1 MTENEKK
8 QKITADMTMEERWE
22 CYRSTI
28 AELTIRSDIFAR
40 NVLKEKTCTEYLLET
55 ILGEEKVT
63 VLEQVLQMDYKNLQG
78 RSAILDCVARDRKNR
93 IVNIEIQNE
102 GEGASPERARYH
114 SGLLDM
120 NTLKAGQNFEELPE
134 KYVIFI
140 TRDDTMKMN
149 LPIYDIRRKIVNTG
163 KSFADNEC
171 ILYVNAKIQDDTRL
185 GKLMHDLHCKKADE
199 MYPFLKDKRKYTL
212 DKETKIELFKNT
224 KAMMMHKIGTVVV
237 NSTDNIVLSSF
248 VGLTAVGLYSNYYL
262 VIYALTLI
270 TDQLYNSVKS
280 SIGNLYAIEDSN
292 KSYDIFKKLDFL
304 TFWISACCTCCM
316 ISLYNPFITIWVGE
330 QYLFSMDIVIAIVI
344 NFYLKLMRKSILSFR
359 EAAGLFYKDRWKPI
373 LESVVNLVVSIILA
387 KKIGTLGVFIG
398 TIVSYVFICI
408 WVEVYVLYRYGF
420 KKSIKIYF
428 KNYFI
433 ELTIVIIL
441 CLLTFSACYLIPQAG
456 LVGFVIKVIICF
468 CIPNVIL
475 YFVYRNSN
483 EFKYFKKLFF
493 KIFKKL
499 NHINIKHSIN

>member
-28 AELTIRSDIFAR
+28 AELTIMSDIFAR

-199 MYPFLKDKRKYTL
+199 MYSKVLADRVRIL
-212 DKETKIELFKNT
+212 KETPEGVKLMCKEMDEIYNWGIEN
-224 KAMMMHKIGTVVV
+224 
-237 NSTDNIVLSSF
+237 
-248 VGLTAVGLYSNYYL
+248 
-262 VIYALTLI
+262 
-270 TDQLYNSVKS
+270 
-280 SIGNLYAIEDSN
+280 
-292 KSYDIFKKLDFL
+292 
-304 TFWISACCTCCM
+304 
-316 ISLYNPFITIWVGE
+316 GE
-330 QYLFSMDIVIAIVI
+330 QRGEQRGEKRSM
-344 NFYLKLMRKSILSFR
+344 KLIDELISSGRMEDCQKVT
-359 EAAGLFYKDRWKPI
+359 KDAEYRRQ
-373 LESVVNLVVSIILA
+373 LMQE
-387 KKIGTLGVFIG
+387 LGI
-398 TIVSYVFICI
+398 
-408 WVEVYVLYRYGF
+408 
-420 KKSIKIYF
+420 
-428 KNYFI
+428 
-433 ELTIVIIL
+433 
-441 CLLTFSACYLIPQAG
+441 
-456 LVGFVIKVIICF
+456 
-468 CIPNVIL
+468 
-475 YFVYRNSN
+475 
-483 EFKYFKKLFF
+483 
-493 KIFKKL
+493 
-499 NHINIKHSIN
+499 

>member
-28 AELTIRSDIFAR
+28 AELTIMSDIFAR

-120 NTLKAGQNFEELPE
+120 NTLKAGQDFEELPE

-199 MYPFLKDKRKYTL
+199 MYSKVLADRVRIL
-212 DKETKIELFKNT
+212 KETPEGVKLMCKEMDEIYNWGIEN
-224 KAMMMHKIGTVVV
+224 
-237 NSTDNIVLSSF
+237 
-248 VGLTAVGLYSNYYL
+248 
-262 VIYALTLI
+262 
-270 TDQLYNSVKS
+270 
-280 SIGNLYAIEDSN
+280 
-292 KSYDIFKKLDFL
+292 
-304 TFWISACCTCCM
+304 
-316 ISLYNPFITIWVGE
+316 GE
-330 QYLFSMDIVIAIVI
+330 QRGEQRGEKRSM
-344 NFYLKLMRKSILSFR
+344 KLIDELISSGRMEDCQKVT
-359 EAAGLFYKDRWKPI
+359 KDAEYRRR
-373 LESVVNLVVSIILA
+373 LMQE
-387 KKIGTLGVFIG
+387 LGI
-398 TIVSYVFICI
+398 
-408 WVEVYVLYRYGF
+408 
-420 KKSIKIYF
+420 
-428 KNYFI
+428 
-433 ELTIVIIL
+433 
-441 CLLTFSACYLIPQAG
+441 
-456 LVGFVIKVIICF
+456 
-468 CIPNVIL
+468 
-475 YFVYRNSN
+475 
-483 EFKYFKKLFF
+483 
-493 KIFKKL
+493 
-499 NHINIKHSIN
+499 

>member
-8 QKITADMTMEERWE
+8 QKITADMTMEEQWE

-28 AELTIRSDIFAR
+28 AELTIMSDIFAR

-120 NTLKAGQNFEELPE
+120 NTLKAGQDFEELPE

-185 GKLMHDLHCKKADE
+185 GKLMHDLHCKKADK
-199 MYPFLKDKRKYTL
+199 MYSKVLADRVRIL
-212 DKETKIELFKNT
+212 KETPEGVKLMCKEMDEIYNWGIEN
-224 KAMMMHKIGTVVV
+224 
-237 NSTDNIVLSSF
+237 
-248 VGLTAVGLYSNYYL
+248 
-262 VIYALTLI
+262 
-270 TDQLYNSVKS
+270 
-280 SIGNLYAIEDSN
+280 
-292 KSYDIFKKLDFL
+292 
-304 TFWISACCTCCM
+304 
-316 ISLYNPFITIWVGE
+316 GE
-330 QYLFSMDIVIAIVI
+330 QRGEQRGEKRSM
-344 NFYLKLMRKSILSFR
+344 KLIDELISSGRMEDCQKVT
-359 EAAGLFYKDRWKPI
+359 KDAEYRRR
-373 LESVVNLVVSIILA
+373 LMQE
-387 KKIGTLGVFIG
+387 LGI
-398 TIVSYVFICI
+398 
-408 WVEVYVLYRYGF
+408 
-420 KKSIKIYF
+420 
-428 KNYFI
+428 
-433 ELTIVIIL
+433 
-441 CLLTFSACYLIPQAG
+441 
-456 LVGFVIKVIICF
+456 
-468 CIPNVIL
+468 
-475 YFVYRNSN
+475 
-483 EFKYFKKLFF
+483 
-493 KIFKKL
+493 
-499 NHINIKHSIN
+499 

>member
-1 MTENEKK
+1 MRENEKK

-28 AELTIRSDIFAR
+28 AELTIMSDIFAR

-120 NTLKAGQNFEELPE
+120 NTLKAGQDFEELPE

-199 MYPFLKDKRKYTL
+199 MYSKVLADRVRIL
-212 DKETKIELFKNT
+212 KETPEGKGNT
-224 KAMMMHKIGTVVV
+224 RRGKA
-237 NSTDNIVLSSF
+237 
-248 VGLTAVGLYSNYYL
+248 
-262 VIYALTLI
+262 
-270 TDQLYNSVKS
+270 
-280 SIGNLYAIEDSN
+280 
-292 KSYDIFKKLDFL
+292 
-304 TFWISACCTCCM
+304 
-316 ISLYNPFITIWVGE
+316 
-330 QYLFSMDIVIAIVI
+330 
-344 NFYLKLMRKSILSFR
+344 
-359 EAAGLFYKDRWKPI
+359 
-373 LESVVNLVVSIILA
+373 
-387 KKIGTLGVFIG
+387 
-398 TIVSYVFICI
+398 YVQ
-408 WVEVYVLYRYGF
+408 RDG
-420 KKSIKIYF
+420 
-428 KNYFI
+428 
-433 ELTIVIIL
+433 
-441 CLLTFSACYLIPQAG
+441 
-456 LVGFVIKVIICF
+456 
-468 CIPNVIL
+468 
-475 YFVYRNSN
+475 
-483 EFKYFKKLFF
+483 
-493 KIFKKL
+493 
-499 NHINIKHSIN
+499 

>member
-28 AELTIRSDIFAR
+28 AELTIMSDIFAR

-120 NTLKAGQNFEELPE
+120 NTLKAGQDFEELPE

-199 MYPFLKDKRKYTL
+199 MYSKVLADRVRIL
-212 DKETKIELFKNT
+212 KETPEGVKLMCKEMDEIYNWGIENGEQRGEQRGEKRSM
-224 KAMMMHKIGTVVV
+224 K
-237 NSTDNIVLSSF
+237 
-248 VGLTAVGLYSNYYL
+248 
-262 VIYALTLI
+262 LI
-270 TDQLYNSVKS
+270 DQLMSA
-280 SIGNLYAIEDSN
+280 GRLEDCQRVT
-292 KSYDIFKKLDFL
+292 KDTAYRR
-304 TFWISACCTCCM
+304 
-316 ISLYNPFITIWVGE
+316 
-330 QYLFSMDIVIAIVI
+330 Q
-344 NFYLKLMRKSILSFR
+344 LMQ
-359 EAAGLFYKDRWKPI
+359 E
-373 LESVVNLVVSIILA
+373 
-387 KKIGTLGVFIG
+387 LGI
-398 TIVSYVFICI
+398 
-408 WVEVYVLYRYGF
+408 
-420 KKSIKIYF
+420 
-428 KNYFI
+428 
-433 ELTIVIIL
+433 
-441 CLLTFSACYLIPQAG
+441 
-456 LVGFVIKVIICF
+456 
-468 CIPNVIL
+468 
-475 YFVYRNSN
+475 
-483 EFKYFKKLFF
+483 
-493 KIFKKL
+493 
-499 NHINIKHSIN
+499 

>member
-28 AELTIRSDIFAR
+28 AELTIMSDIFAR

-199 MYPFLKDKRKYTL
+199 MYSKVLADRVRIL
-212 DKETKIELFKNT
+212 KETPEGVKLMCKEMDEIYNWGIENGEQRGEQRGEKRSM
-224 KAMMMHKIGTVVV
+224 K
-237 NSTDNIVLSSF
+237 
-248 VGLTAVGLYSNYYL
+248 
-262 VIYALTLI
+262 LI
-270 TDQLYNSVKS
+270 DQLMSA
-280 SIGNLYAIEDSN
+280 GRLEDCQRVT
-292 KSYDIFKKLDFL
+292 KDTAYRR
-304 TFWISACCTCCM
+304 
-316 ISLYNPFITIWVGE
+316 
-330 QYLFSMDIVIAIVI
+330 Q
-344 NFYLKLMRKSILSFR
+344 LMQ
-359 EAAGLFYKDRWKPI
+359 E
-373 LESVVNLVVSIILA
+373 
-387 KKIGTLGVFIG
+387 LGI
-398 TIVSYVFICI
+398 
-408 WVEVYVLYRYGF
+408 
-420 KKSIKIYF
+420 
-428 KNYFI
+428 
-433 ELTIVIIL
+433 
-441 CLLTFSACYLIPQAG
+441 
-456 LVGFVIKVIICF
+456 
-468 CIPNVIL
+468 
-475 YFVYRNSN
+475 
-483 EFKYFKKLFF
+483 
-493 KIFKKL
+493 
-499 NHINIKHSIN
+499 

>member
-28 AELTIRSDIFAR
+28 AELTIMSDIFAR

-120 NTLKAGQNFEELPE
+120 NTLKAGQDFEELPE

-199 MYPFLKDKRKYTL
+199 MYSKVLADRVRIL
-212 DKETKIELFKNT
+212 KETPEGVKLMCKEMDEIYNWGIEN
-224 KAMMMHKIGTVVV
+224 
-237 NSTDNIVLSSF
+237 
-248 VGLTAVGLYSNYYL
+248 
-262 VIYALTLI
+262 
-270 TDQLYNSVKS
+270 
-280 SIGNLYAIEDSN
+280 
-292 KSYDIFKKLDFL
+292 
-304 TFWISACCTCCM
+304 
-316 ISLYNPFITIWVGE
+316 GE
-330 QYLFSMDIVIAIVI
+330 QRGEQRGEKRSM
-344 NFYLKLMRKSILSFR
+344 KLIDELISSGRMEDCQKVT
-359 EAAGLFYKDRWKPI
+359 KDAEYRRQ
-373 LESVVNLVVSIILA
+373 LMQE
-387 KKIGTLGVFIG
+387 LGI
-398 TIVSYVFICI
+398 
-408 WVEVYVLYRYGF
+408 
-420 KKSIKIYF
+420 
-428 KNYFI
+428 
-433 ELTIVIIL
+433 
-441 CLLTFSACYLIPQAG
+441 
-456 LVGFVIKVIICF
+456 
-468 CIPNVIL
+468 
-475 YFVYRNSN
+475 
-483 EFKYFKKLFF
+483 
-493 KIFKKL
+493 
-499 NHINIKHSIN
+499 

>member
-28 AELTIRSDIFAR
+28 AELTIMSDIFAR

-120 NTLKAGQNFEELPE
+120 NTLKAGQDFEELPE

-199 MYPFLKDKRKYTL
+199 MYSKVLADRVRIL
-212 DKETKIELFKNT
+212 KETPEGVKLMCKEMDEIYNWGIEN
-224 KAMMMHKIGTVVV
+224 
-237 NSTDNIVLSSF
+237 
-248 VGLTAVGLYSNYYL
+248 
-262 VIYALTLI
+262 
-270 TDQLYNSVKS
+270 
-280 SIGNLYAIEDSN
+280 
-292 KSYDIFKKLDFL
+292 
-304 TFWISACCTCCM
+304 
-316 ISLYNPFITIWVGE
+316 GE
-330 QYLFSMDIVIAIVI
+330 QRGEQRGEKRSM
-344 NFYLKLMRKSILSFR
+344 KLIDELISSGRMEDCQK
-359 EAAGLFYKDRWKPI
+359 ATKDAEYRRR
-373 LESVVNLVVSIILA
+373 LMQE
-387 KKIGTLGVFIG
+387 LGI
-398 TIVSYVFICI
+398 
-408 WVEVYVLYRYGF
+408 
-420 KKSIKIYF
+420 
-428 KNYFI
+428 
-433 ELTIVIIL
+433 
-441 CLLTFSACYLIPQAG
+441 
-456 LVGFVIKVIICF
+456 
-468 CIPNVIL
+468 
-475 YFVYRNSN
+475 
-483 EFKYFKKLFF
+483 
-493 KIFKKL
+493 
-499 NHINIKHSIN
+499 

>member
-28 AELTIRSDIFAR
+28 AELTIMSDIFAR

-120 NTLKAGQNFEELPE
+120 NTLKAGQDFEELPE

-199 MYPFLKDKRKYTL
+199 MYSKVLADMVRIL
-212 DKETKIELFKNT
+212 KETPEGVKLMCKEMDEIYNWGIEN
-224 KAMMMHKIGTVVV
+224 
-237 NSTDNIVLSSF
+237 
-248 VGLTAVGLYSNYYL
+248 
-262 VIYALTLI
+262 
-270 TDQLYNSVKS
+270 
-280 SIGNLYAIEDSN
+280 
-292 KSYDIFKKLDFL
+292 
-304 TFWISACCTCCM
+304 
-316 ISLYNPFITIWVGE
+316 GE
-330 QYLFSMDIVIAIVI
+330 QRGEQRGEKRSM
-344 NFYLKLMRKSILSFR
+344 KLIDELISSGRMEDCQKVT
-359 EAAGLFYKDRWKPI
+359 KDAEYRRQ
-373 LESVVNLVVSIILA
+373 LMQE
-387 KKIGTLGVFIG
+387 LGI
-398 TIVSYVFICI
+398 
-408 WVEVYVLYRYGF
+408 
-420 KKSIKIYF
+420 
-428 KNYFI
+428 
-433 ELTIVIIL
+433 
-441 CLLTFSACYLIPQAG
+441 
-456 LVGFVIKVIICF
+456 
-468 CIPNVIL
+468 
-475 YFVYRNSN
+475 
-483 EFKYFKKLFF
+483 
-493 KIFKKL
+493 
-499 NHINIKHSIN
+499 

>member
-1 MTENEKK
+1 MRENEKK

-28 AELTIRSDIFAR
+28 AELTIMSDIFAR

-120 NTLKAGQNFEELPE
+120 NTLKAGQDFEELPE

-199 MYPFLKDKRKYTL
+199 MYSKVLADRVRIL
-212 DKETKIELFKNT
+212 KETPEGVKLMCKEMDEIYNWGIEN
-224 KAMMMHKIGTVVV
+224 
-237 NSTDNIVLSSF
+237 
-248 VGLTAVGLYSNYYL
+248 
-262 VIYALTLI
+262 
-270 TDQLYNSVKS
+270 
-280 SIGNLYAIEDSN
+280 
-292 KSYDIFKKLDFL
+292 
-304 TFWISACCTCCM
+304 
-316 ISLYNPFITIWVGE
+316 GE
-330 QYLFSMDIVIAIVI
+330 QRGEQRGEKRSM
-344 NFYLKLMRKSILSFR
+344 KLIDELISSGRMEDCQKVT
-359 EAAGLFYKDRWKPI
+359 KDAEYRRR
-373 LESVVNLVVSIILA
+373 LMQE
-387 KKIGTLGVFIG
+387 LGI
-398 TIVSYVFICI
+398 
-408 WVEVYVLYRYGF
+408 
-420 KKSIKIYF
+420 
-428 KNYFI
+428 
-433 ELTIVIIL
+433 
-441 CLLTFSACYLIPQAG
+441 
-456 LVGFVIKVIICF
+456 
-468 CIPNVIL
+468 
-475 YFVYRNSN
+475 
-483 EFKYFKKLFF
+483 
-493 KIFKKL
+493 
-499 NHINIKHSIN
+499 

>member
-8 QKITADMTMEERWE
+8 QKITADMMMEERWE

-28 AELTIRSDIFAR
+28 VELTIMSDIFAR

-120 NTLKAGQNFEELPE
+120 NTLKAGQDFEELPE

-199 MYPFLKDKRKYTL
+199 MYSKVLADRVRIL
-212 DKETKIELFKNT
+212 KETPEGVKLMCKEMDEIYNWGIEN
-224 KAMMMHKIGTVVV
+224 
-237 NSTDNIVLSSF
+237 
-248 VGLTAVGLYSNYYL
+248 
-262 VIYALTLI
+262 
-270 TDQLYNSVKS
+270 
-280 SIGNLYAIEDSN
+280 
-292 KSYDIFKKLDFL
+292 
-304 TFWISACCTCCM
+304 
-316 ISLYNPFITIWVGE
+316 GE
-330 QYLFSMDIVIAIVI
+330 QRGEQRGEKRSM
-344 NFYLKLMRKSILSFR
+344 KLIDELISSGRMEDCQKVT
-359 EAAGLFYKDRWKPI
+359 KDAEYRRR
-373 LESVVNLVVSIILA
+373 LMQE
-387 KKIGTLGVFIG
+387 LGI
-398 TIVSYVFICI
+398 
-408 WVEVYVLYRYGF
+408 
-420 KKSIKIYF
+420 
-428 KNYFI
+428 
-433 ELTIVIIL
+433 
-441 CLLTFSACYLIPQAG
+441 
-456 LVGFVIKVIICF
+456 
-468 CIPNVIL
+468 
-475 YFVYRNSN
+475 
-483 EFKYFKKLFF
+483 
-493 KIFKKL
+493 
-499 NHINIKHSIN
+499 

>member
-28 AELTIRSDIFAR
+28 AELTIMSDIFAR

-120 NTLKAGQNFEELPE
+120 NTLKAGQDFEELPE

-149 LPIYDIRRKIVNTG
+149 LSIYDIRRKIVNTG

-199 MYPFLKDKRKYTL
+199 MYSKVLADRVRIL
-212 DKETKIELFKNT
+212 KETPEGVKLMCKEMDEIYNWGIEN
-224 KAMMMHKIGTVVV
+224 
-237 NSTDNIVLSSF
+237 
-248 VGLTAVGLYSNYYL
+248 
-262 VIYALTLI
+262 
-270 TDQLYNSVKS
+270 
-280 SIGNLYAIEDSN
+280 
-292 KSYDIFKKLDFL
+292 
-304 TFWISACCTCCM
+304 
-316 ISLYNPFITIWVGE
+316 GE
-330 QYLFSMDIVIAIVI
+330 QRGEQRGEKRSM
-344 NFYLKLMRKSILSFR
+344 KLIDELISSGRMEDCQKVT
-359 EAAGLFYKDRWKPI
+359 KDAEYRRR
-373 LESVVNLVVSIILA
+373 LMQE
-387 KKIGTLGVFIG
+387 LGI
-398 TIVSYVFICI
+398 
-408 WVEVYVLYRYGF
+408 
-420 KKSIKIYF
+420 
-428 KNYFI
+428 
-433 ELTIVIIL
+433 
-441 CLLTFSACYLIPQAG
+441 
-456 LVGFVIKVIICF
+456 
-468 CIPNVIL
+468 
-475 YFVYRNSN
+475 
-483 EFKYFKKLFF
+483 
-493 KIFKKL
+493 
-499 NHINIKHSIN
+499 

>member
-28 AELTIRSDIFAR
+28 AELTIMSDIFAR

-120 NTLKAGQNFEELPE
+120 NTLKAGQDFEELPE

-163 KSFADNEC
+163 KSFADKEC

-199 MYPFLKDKRKYTL
+199 MYSKVLADRVRIL
-212 DKETKIELFKNT
+212 KETPEGVKLMCKEMDEIYNWGIEN
-224 KAMMMHKIGTVVV
+224 
-237 NSTDNIVLSSF
+237 
-248 VGLTAVGLYSNYYL
+248 
-262 VIYALTLI
+262 
-270 TDQLYNSVKS
+270 
-280 SIGNLYAIEDSN
+280 
-292 KSYDIFKKLDFL
+292 
-304 TFWISACCTCCM
+304 
-316 ISLYNPFITIWVGE
+316 GE
-330 QYLFSMDIVIAIVI
+330 QRGEQRGEKRSM
-344 NFYLKLMRKSILSFR
+344 KLIDELISSGRMEDCQKVT
-359 EAAGLFYKDRWKPI
+359 KDAEYRRR
-373 LESVVNLVVSIILA
+373 LMQE
-387 KKIGTLGVFIG
+387 LGI
-398 TIVSYVFICI
+398 
-408 WVEVYVLYRYGF
+408 
-420 KKSIKIYF
+420 
-428 KNYFI
+428 
-433 ELTIVIIL
+433 
-441 CLLTFSACYLIPQAG
+441 
-456 LVGFVIKVIICF
+456 
-468 CIPNVIL
+468 
-475 YFVYRNSN
+475 
-483 EFKYFKKLFF
+483 
-493 KIFKKL
+493 
-499 NHINIKHSIN
+499 

>member
-28 AELTIRSDIFAR
+28 AELTIMSDIFAR

-55 ILGEEKVT
+55 IFGEEKVT

-120 NTLKAGQNFEELPE
+120 NTLKAGQDFEELPE

-199 MYPFLKDKRKYTL
+199 MYSKVLADRVRIL
-212 DKETKIELFKNT
+212 KETPEGVKLMCKEMDEIYNWGIEN
-224 KAMMMHKIGTVVV
+224 
-237 NSTDNIVLSSF
+237 
-248 VGLTAVGLYSNYYL
+248 
-262 VIYALTLI
+262 
-270 TDQLYNSVKS
+270 
-280 SIGNLYAIEDSN
+280 
-292 KSYDIFKKLDFL
+292 
-304 TFWISACCTCCM
+304 
-316 ISLYNPFITIWVGE
+316 GE
-330 QYLFSMDIVIAIVI
+330 QRGEQRGEKRSM
-344 NFYLKLMRKSILSFR
+344 KLIDELISSGRMEDCQKVT
-359 EAAGLFYKDRWKPI
+359 KDAEYRRR
-373 LESVVNLVVSIILA
+373 LMQE
-387 KKIGTLGVFIG
+387 LGI
-398 TIVSYVFICI
+398 
-408 WVEVYVLYRYGF
+408 
-420 KKSIKIYF
+420 
-428 KNYFI
+428 
-433 ELTIVIIL
+433 
-441 CLLTFSACYLIPQAG
+441 
-456 LVGFVIKVIICF
+456 
-468 CIPNVIL
+468 
-475 YFVYRNSN
+475 
-483 EFKYFKKLFF
+483 
-493 KIFKKL
+493 
-499 NHINIKHSIN
+499 